1 MAFGLN
7 ATGESLLP
15 RLPAGVRYIAVAA
28 GTQHTLLLRSDGR
41 VGSCGLN
48 LDGQRS
54 LVGLE
59 DRVLIS
65 VAAGGFH
72 SVLLDSD
79 GSCEAVGC
87 NDHGQCQVSSRLSGR
102 RCISIAAGAQHTICI
117 LEDGNA
123 IAVGLDDN
131 GQCSIPALSQ
141 VPVPGKRVS
150 WLRYTSAAGGSKHTV
165 LLRND
170 GEAEP
175 RLAKESRSALPMPV
189 RPQQHGKELQNC
201 APTLQTLSPLGFSL
215 FQISVELTPAKA
227 ALGWNAYGQCSLPPL
242 LLG

>member
-1 MAFGLN
+1 MYSARSGGAVAFGLN
-7 ATGESLLP
+7 AAGESLLP
-15 RLPAGVRYIAVAA
+15 RLPAGIRYIAVAA
-28 GTQHTLLLRSDGR
+28 GAQHTLLLRSDGR

-54 LVGLE
+54 LTGLE
-59 DRVLIS
+59 GRVIIS

-87 NDHGQCQVSSRLSGR
+87 NDHGQCQVASRLSGR

-123 IAVGLDDN
+123 VAVGLDDS
-131 GQCSIPALSQ
+131 GQCSIPGISQ
-141 VPVPGKRVS
+141 VPAPGMRVS
-150 WLRYTSAAGGSKHTV
+150 WLRYTSAAGGGKHTV

-175 RLAKESRSALPMPV
+175 LFAKRGLS
-189 RPQQHGKELQNC
+189 ELSMLVC
-201 APTLQTLSPLGFSL
+201 P
-215 FQISVELTPAKA
+215 
-227 ALGWNAYGQCSLPPL
+227 
-242 LLG
+242 